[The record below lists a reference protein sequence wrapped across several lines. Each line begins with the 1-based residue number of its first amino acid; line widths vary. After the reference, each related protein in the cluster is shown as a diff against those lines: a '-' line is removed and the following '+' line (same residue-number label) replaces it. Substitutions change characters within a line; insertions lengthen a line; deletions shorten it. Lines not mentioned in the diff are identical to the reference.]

1 MGKYIGSAKVI
12 TGKCENQGEEIGP
25 ALAHNR
31 KKAAVG
37 RGAEGQQDQESFK
50 GNSSVLTCWRQRSWS
65 GGSPVVLANANQ
77 LEGDKTWD
85 CGEDRRNTEQRK
97 VSRWKGIVLGSQQ
110 MINVRW
116 EIDEPFKGII
126 NSARCVKKSWP
137 WLKVWTKVTKRMLY
151 YFMARDEVYERCGE
165 FREKKNNQPLWTL
178 IVLSFAS
185 FSWVQDWR

>member
-1 MGKYIGSAKVI
+1 MRIVGKYTGDTKVI

-65 GGSPVVLANANQ
+65 GGSLVVLPNANQ

-85 CGEDRRNTEQRK
+85 CGEDRRNTEQR
-97 VSRWKGIVLGSQQ
+97 SYPGGKG
-110 MINVRW
+110 
-116 EIDEPFKGII
+116 
-126 NSARCVKKSWP
+126 
-137 WLKVWTKVTKRMLY
+137 
-151 YFMARDEVYERCGE
+151 
-165 FREKKNNQPLWTL
+165 
-178 IVLSFAS
+178 
-185 FSWVQDWR
+185 